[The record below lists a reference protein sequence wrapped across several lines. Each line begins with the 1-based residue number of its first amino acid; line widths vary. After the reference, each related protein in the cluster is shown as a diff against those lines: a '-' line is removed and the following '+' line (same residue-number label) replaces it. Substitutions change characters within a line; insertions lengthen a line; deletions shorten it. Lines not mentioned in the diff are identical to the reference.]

1 MLASTFLLSCEKKKD
16 EAQLLNDFR
25 NFDGF
30 LRFRPFQYDSMKN
43 YLAKVD
49 HGFDH
54 SASKELIYESW
65 KTSVTY
71 KWNADSSLTRIN
83 SLKHFPIG
91 FSREVIIHSGDSILF
106 IHRLS
111 TQPLGMQRHEDYT
124 FLESIYY
131 LTEFGTI
138 KHLARIS
145 YRERDLQDTIAF
157 RKKPFADLTDDV
169 SHFYSL
175 ELNYSKNILTL
186 N

>member
-16 EAQLLNDFR
+16 EAHLLNDFR

-30 LRFRPFQYDSMKN
+30 LRFRPFQYDSMKI

-54 SASKELIYESW
+54 SASKELSYESW
-65 KTSVTY
+65 KTSVAY

-106 IHRLS
+106 IHRFS